1 MLETDL
7 YVTYCE
13 EAHSLSL
20 GGLIYGSVCESCCVF
35 PAKRFDQRLYES
47 LQRHLELVRET
58 VERAKRNQSKTDQAD
73 RNIEQ
78 SESSIEGAE
87 RGINRSQHNIKH
99 TQRGIENSKQQVE
112 ERVKQVQTEQR
123 IKSRGWSR

>member
-1 MLETDL
+1 MPDKVIYYENIASDVYCWQPAETILAGAAGDA
-7 YVTYCE
+7 V
-13 EAHSLSL
+13 
-20 GGLIYGSVCESCCVF
+20 V
-35 PAKRFDQRLYES
+35 P
-47 LQRHLELVRET
+47 
-58 VERAKRNQSKTDQAD
+58 VE
-73 RNIEQ
+73 I
-78 SESSIEGAE
+78 AE